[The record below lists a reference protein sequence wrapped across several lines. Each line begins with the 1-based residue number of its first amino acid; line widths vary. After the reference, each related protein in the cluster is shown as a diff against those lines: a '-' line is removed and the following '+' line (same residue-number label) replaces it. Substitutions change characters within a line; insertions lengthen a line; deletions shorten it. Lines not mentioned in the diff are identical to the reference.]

1 MKENGGSDAVLDQV
15 RLYIVH
21 RCQSHYI
28 GNGDKKKSSSEKE
41 KFVQIS
47 SVRRKMGTP
56 NGVSGKL
63 LALKLMV

>member
-28 GNGDKKKSSSEKE
+28 GNGDKKKAQVRKKNLFKLVQSGEKWGLPMESLENRLHSS
-41 KFVQIS
+41 
-47 SVRRKMGTP
+47 
-56 NGVSGKL
+56 
-63 LALKLMV
+63 